1 MIYEVN
7 FGDRVLKYGPLV
19 ENSNFSKDEW
29 RAIYAEIVR
38 QNEPEIFEKR
48 RNDGEFINI
57 LGFSIDIEQRYEA
70 LLELLPQHSYSKVG
84 THPRWVAEAVENNTL
99 NKGITQDDVTM
110 FIKASVEYEELS
122 KELIDYFDLGLTF
135 QTEENR

>member
-7 FGDRVLKYGPLV
+7 FKDRVLKYGPLV

-29 RAIYAEIVR
+29 KSIYAEIVK
-38 QNEPEIFEKR
+38 QNEPEIFKQREG
-48 RNDGEFINI
+48 DEEFINI

-70 LLELLPQHSYSKVG
+70 LLELLPQQSYSKVG
-84 THPRWVAEAVENNTL
+84 THPRWVAEAVDNNTI

-110 FIKASVEYEELS
+110 FIKNAVEFEDLAEELI
-122 KELIDYFDLGLTF
+122 EYFDLGTRF
-135 QTEENR
+135 GTEENN

>member
-7 FGDRVLKYGPLV
+7 FGARVLRYGPLV

-29 RAIYAEIVR
+29 RAIYAEIVK
-38 QNEPEIFEKR
+38 QNEPEFFEKR
-48 RNDGEFINI
+48 RNDEEFINI
-57 LGFSIDIEQRYEA
+57 LGFSIDMEQRYEA
-70 LLELLPQHSYSKVG
+70 LLELLPQHSYSKAG

-110 FIKASVEYEELS
+110 FIKTSIEYEGLS

-135 QTEENR
+135 RTEGKG

>member
-7 FGDRVLKYGPLV
+7 SGDRVLKYGPLV

-29 RAIYAEIVR
+29 KTIYAEIVK
-38 QNEPEIFEKR
+38 QNEPEIFEERGK
-48 RNDGEFINI
+48 DEEFINI

-70 LLELLPQHSYSKVG
+70 LLELLPQHSYSKTG
-84 THPRWVAEAVENNTL
+84 THPRWVAEAVESNTL

-110 FIKASVEYEELS
+110 FIKNSVEFEELAT
-122 KELIDYFDLGLTF
+122 ELIEYFDLGASF
-135 QTEENR
+135 RTEENN